1 MEIAIGVNSKTKA
14 DFTRSKDLGRRE
26 RGGLIPPQESPPA
39 AVRSWMDVVIVR
51 HGPAA
56 DKDPV
61 RWPDDRRRPLSPG
74 GIRATR
80 RAAKGLARLRPA
92 VDKIVSS
99 PATRAY
105 ATAVIL
111 QKVLQVDSDI
121 ETWEELEPEGTPGPI
136 LERLQHLSRRRGVV
150 LVGHEPTL
158 GELLGLSVTGESV
171 PIARFSKAG
180 AAQVRFPREARAGA
194 GEIDWVL
201 TRKQLER
208 LG

>member
-1 MEIAIGVNSKTKA
+1 MESAIQINSTAKA

-26 RGGLIPPQESPPA
+26 RGGLIAPQESPPA
-39 AVRSWMDVVIVR
+39 AVSSWMDVVIVR

-56 DKDPV
+56 DKDPA
-61 RWPDDRRRPLSPG
+61 RWPDDRRRPLTAG

-80 RAAKGLARLRPA
+80 RAAKGLAKLRPV

-121 ETWEELEPEGTPGPI
+121 ETWEELEPDSTPGAI
-136 LERLQHLSRRRGVV
+136 LDRLQRLSRRRGVV

-158 GELLGLSVTGESV
+158 GEFLGLSVTGESV
-171 PIARFSKAG
+171 PITRFSKAG

-194 GEIDWVL
+194 GEIGWVL
-201 TRKQLER
+201 TRKQLQQ